1 MTWGPLYM
9 YYRCAGCGVKY
20 KYELDMLGHLGDTFG
35 KCPTCGA
42 DGVFVK
48 EGPIMTDDNEYID
61 AE

>member
-9 YYRCAGCGVKY
+9 YYRCDQCGTKY
-20 KYELDMLGHLGDTFG
+20 KYELDMLGTLGDSFG
-35 KCPTCGA
+35 KCPNCGS
-42 DGVFVK
+42 DGIFVK